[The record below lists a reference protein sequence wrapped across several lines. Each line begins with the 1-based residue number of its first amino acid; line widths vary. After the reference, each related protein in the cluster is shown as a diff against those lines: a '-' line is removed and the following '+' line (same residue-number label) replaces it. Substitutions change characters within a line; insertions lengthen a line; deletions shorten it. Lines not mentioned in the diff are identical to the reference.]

1 MVSIR
6 FRSRRNLVNAI
17 VWGGAAPISGVH
29 KERLVAWGYGG
40 VRERGDDGGFDKHV
54 INSHLGWK
62 GVGGGYGG
70 CDITA
75 ISTQSRR
82 NLNAIVWGDA
92 Q

>member
-6 FRSRRNLVNAI
+6 FRSRRNLMNAI
-17 VWGGAAPISGVH
+17 VWGGAAPISGGY

-62 GVGGGYGG
+62 GVSGGYSG

-75 ISTQSRR
+75 ISTRSRR